1 MAAPNYRVC
10 RRTLSCGLHQA
21 PDRPKL
27 QAALATPYCL
37 LMRYSAQPVIK
48 VLLAAALL
56 TSTLPAQTIVHGL
69 AARAEFESYRTIF
82 EMDFIDFESVSI
94 GAINTALQPSYGV
107 TFFST
112 IATNGTAIIPPH
124 NAYVSAASVNGDT
137 SRKLVG
143 TPFVFGSDDGRVGYE
158 IRFDSPQSI
167 VGLERNWQTGNA
179 LTRFYNSEG
188 TLLATHAN
196 TTNIEFVGWI
206 ADFNDPLT
214 WVSRIGIDGLS
225 QSGTRQVGYTDDLFF
240 GTFAIPEPS
249 TYALLLMGLGGLW
262 FSLGPVGRKA

>member
-1 MAAPNYRVC
+1 MHSTAHP
-10 RRTLSCGLHQA
+10 
-21 PDRPKL
+21 
-27 QAALATPYCL
+27 AL
-37 LMRYSAQPVIK
+37 K

-69 AARAEFESYRTIF
+69 VARTEFETYHEIF
-82 EMDFIDFESVSI
+82 EMDFIDFESVPI
-94 GAINTALQPSYGV
+94 GAINTALQPSHGI

-167 VGLERNWQTGNA
+167 VGLERNWQTGYA

-188 TLLATHAN
+188 TLLATHVN
-196 TTNIEFVGWI
+196 TASVEFVGWI

-225 QSGTRQVGYTDDLFF
+225 QGGTRQVGYTDDLFF

-249 TYALLLMGLGGLW
+249 TVVLLSLGLAGLW
-262 FSLGPVGRKA
+262 LTLRPVGRKA